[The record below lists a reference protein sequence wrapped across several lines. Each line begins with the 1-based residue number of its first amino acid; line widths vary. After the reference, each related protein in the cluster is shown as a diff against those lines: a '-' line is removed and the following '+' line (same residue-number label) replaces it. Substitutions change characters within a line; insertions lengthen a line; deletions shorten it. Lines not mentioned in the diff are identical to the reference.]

1 MAIYILQVFTHKKLT
16 IIRFSMNWLTGPTQS
31 VSCNFLDMDVILN
44 IPCNF
49 KTKRDGDI

>member
-31 VSCNFLDMDVILN
+31 ISRNVILY

-49 KTKRDGDI
+49 KTERDGDI